1 MRISDWSSDVCSS
14 DLLGAVLAADLHD
27 RAELLVEQRAAH
39 VVGAVAAPAFERDV
53 EPEVRA
59 ERHLAQ
65 RGEGAAVGAV
75 VVGQQ
80 QAGLACVAD
89 QFAQPAQAL
98 RVFEVGRG
106 AAEGVEALRQDRT
119 AHALAPSSEEH
130 TSELQ
135 SLMRIPYAVFCFKQ
149 KT

>member
-1 MRISDWSSDVCSS
+1 MSPRPPRSTRTDTLFPYTTLFRSLDQGLAVVGDADRGRRAGSGDARGAFDQAVPG
-14 DLLGAVLAADLHD
+14 DQVGKLGAVLAADLHD

-75 VVGQQ
+75 
-80 QAGLACVAD
+80 
-89 QFAQPAQAL
+89 
-98 RVFEVGRG
+98 
-106 AAEGVEALRQDRT
+106 GVR
-119 AHALAPSSEEH
+119 
-130 TSELQ
+130 
-135 SLMRIPYAVFCFKQ
+135 
-149 KT
+149 

>member
-1 MRISDWSSDVCSS
+1 MYALCVLFFFFKQKTAYDMRISDWSSDVCSS
-14 DLLGAVLAADLHD
+14 DL
-27 RAELLVEQRAAH
+27 QRAAH
-39 VVGAVAAPAFERDV
+39 VVGAVAAPAFKRDV

-89 QFAQPAQAL
+89 QFEQIGRASCRA
-98 RVFEVGRG
+98 RVCQYV
-106 AAEGVEALRQDRT
+106 
-119 AHALAPSSEEH
+119 
-130 TSELQ
+130 
-135 SLMRIPYAVFCFKQ
+135 
-149 KT
+149 